1 MVPGV
6 LNTPREL
13 VRPLLLPG
21 HWLFLS
27 GAFWQVCP
35 SHSEEFGPHIPPPTR
50 EGGSRKA
57 PITPRP
63 RAPVARRAENRCL
76 EEVFCHCC
84 LQRGAREASGSPASS
99 GCRRSW
105 AEGARNRSRGRRLPR
120 AVTGAPARPSFSC
133 RHPRGL
139 SDSDTVVA
147 PQEPS
152 FSPNPTRKSFWETA
166 FLHSH
171 RTPRR
176 PSGQNVW
183 AHREEACRERRR
195 LKGRDGGCD
204 GASPVPVKEE
214 PWKIGPRWQSVL
226 AAAACGAPCA
236 TSDRVRQLAWS
247 SRLRVK
253 EASPKRP
260 PDLNLGILLGHGPGA
275 PSRVVR
281 RT

>member
-1 MVPGV
+1 MSGWLASGNPTCNLFSQYCVMRG
-6 LNTPREL
+6 REEMAPTCRGETAARTGL
-13 VRPLLLPG
+13 GWLC
-21 HWLFLS
+21 LFL
-27 GAFWQVCP
+27 P
-35 SHSEEFGPHIPPPTR
+35 KR
-50 EGGSRKA
+50 
-57 PITPRP
+57 
-63 RAPVARRAENRCL
+63 
-76 EEVFCHCC
+76 
-84 LQRGAREASGSPASS
+84 
-99 GCRRSW
+99 
-105 AEGARNRSRGRRLPR
+105 
-120 AVTGAPARPSFSC
+120 
-133 RHPRGL
+133 
-139 SDSDTVVA
+139 
-147 PQEPS
+147 
-152 FSPNPTRKSFWETA
+152 
-166 FLHSH
+166 
-171 RTPRR
+171 
-176 PSGQNVW
+176 NVW

-275 PSRVVR
+275 PCRVVR